1 MPKKPTGRKWT
12 HKARK
17 AQPIPP
23 HVVRQEEEPRFCG
36 MPVLRARVLPGTN
49 GKKAIYTLK

>member
-12 HKARK
+12 FKAR
-17 AQPIPP
+17 AAPPIPP